1 MNPRRFYEN
10 TKSAPAMPS
19 LLLALD
25 HWIAAPAHAI
35 DLGCGAGRDTLE
47 LLRRGWQV
55 MAIDAEPLAF
65 EYLNPRVPAEHQPHL
80 QTRCTPFQQAEL
92 APAELI
98 NASFSLPFCP
108 PGEFA
113 ALWQRIEQALKPD
126 GLFAGHFFG
135 ERDSWAED
143 GLTIH
148 TRSEVERLFQD
159 WQIIDLQE
167 VDRPGQ
173 TAVGNSKHWHLFAVV
188 ARR

>member
-10 TKSAPAMPS
+10 TQGAPAMPT
-19 LLLALD
+19 LLLALQ
-25 HWIAAPAHAI
+25 HWHGAPAAAL

-55 MAIDAEPLAF
+55 TAIDAEPLAF
-65 EYLNPRVPAEHQPHL
+65 EYLNSLVPRDHQARL
-80 QTRCTPFQQAEL
+80 QTRCMAFQSTEL
-92 APAELI
+92 TPAELI

-108 PGEFA
+108 PGEFP
-113 ALWQRIEQALKPD
+113 ALWQRIEQALKPC
-126 GLFAGHFFG
+126 GVFAGHFFG

-143 GLTIH
+143 GLSIH

-167 VDRPGQ
+167 IDRQGQ
-173 TAVGNSKHWHLFAVV
+173 TAVGKGKHWHLFAVV

>member
-10 TKSAPAMPS
+10 TKGAPAMPS

-25 HWIAAPAHAI
+25 HWMAAPAHAI

-47 LLRRGWQV
+47 LLRRGWRV
-55 MAIDAEPLAF
+55 TAIDAESLAF
-65 EYLNPRVPAEHQPHL
+65 EYLNVLVPTDHQARL
-80 QTRCTPFQQAEL
+80 QTQCTSFQDAEL

-113 ALWQRIEQALKPD
+113 ALWQLIEHALKPG

-135 ERDSWAED
+135 ERDSWAKD

-148 TRSEVERLFQD
+148 TRSEVERLFQA
-159 WQIIDLQE
+159 WHVIDLQE
-167 VDRPGQ
+167 IDRLGQ
-173 TAVGNSKHWHLFAVV
+173 TAVGNSKHWHLIAVV

>member
-1 MNPRRFYEN
+1 MNARRFYEN
-10 TKSAPAMPS
+10 TRNTPALPS

-25 HWIAAPAHAI
+25 HWRAAPGQAI

-55 MAIDAEPLAF
+55 QAIDAEPLAF
-65 EYLNPRVPAEHQPHL
+65 EYLNALVPPEHQAAL
-80 QTRCTPFQQAEL
+80 QTRCSTFQSVEL
-92 APAELI
+92 MPAELI

-108 PGEFA
+108 PGAFPE
-113 ALWQRIEQALKPD
+113 LWQRIERALEPG

-135 ERDSWAED
+135 ERDDWATD

-148 TRSEVERLFQD
+148 TRHEVEDLFTG

-167 VDRPGQ
+167 IDRQGQ
-173 TAVGNSKHWHLFAVV
+173 TAVGSSKHWHLFAVV